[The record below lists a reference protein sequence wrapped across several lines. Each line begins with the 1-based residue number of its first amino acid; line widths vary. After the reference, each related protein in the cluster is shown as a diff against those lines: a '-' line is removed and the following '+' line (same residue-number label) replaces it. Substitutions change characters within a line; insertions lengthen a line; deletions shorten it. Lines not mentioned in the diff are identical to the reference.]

1 MRVRQIRLRWLSPAL
16 AALALAPP
24 TLGRTDQR
32 PQRAASVEAEISA
45 SPLDPEAPPSPDPPP
60 LDVRSFGARCD
71 GVHSDA
77 PAINSAI
84 REAARTGNLRVYIP
98 PGTCHVKQEPG
109 QGRLDIPIRPEVDGL
124 TLSGAPGGAS
134 RILLD
139 ADSLAILVSKGDTSP
154 PQEVKNLT
162 IRDLTFEV
170 MRGKGMSHAGVL
182 QLNHATRLHVADV
195 VIKADGLAHQE
206 RDILMNGLVTS
217 QGTTGLLERVVVD
230 GGSKTGIYLAGGTHH
245 LTVERC
251 ETANLRCAPG
261 GSAPAVG
268 LSIADAHAIRVIDH
282 HSHDNDGDGLVV
294 CANGHPPIRLPG
306 LPDDA
311 YGSYYPLPQAH
322 GPTTTLEVSGGL
334 FVDNG
339 KASGSGIKVASAFA
353 EVPRDIRITGAVVHG
368 NKAYGVLVE
377 AGDSIDLEDAI
388 ISDNGLHGV
397 LVRDI
402 VLAGQAPDLSRTS
415 RVQVIDPSIY
425 DNGRGVSSDVGGIEV
440 WGRARDVTLRGG
452 TIEKRDTSCRQNVG
466 LGLVKDGKRSCIQL
480 LVRDTS
486 IASTPMPY
494 GSRSSDGLFASVTVP
509 PGLLFDCAP

>member
-1 MRVRQIRLRWLSPAL
+1 
-16 AALALAPP
+16 
-24 TLGRTDQR
+24 
-32 PQRAASVEAEISA
+32 
-45 SPLDPEAPPSPDPPP
+45 
-60 LDVRSFGARCD
+60 
-71 GVHSDA
+71 
-77 PAINSAI
+77 
-84 REAARTGNLRVYIP
+84 
-98 PGTCHVKQEPG
+98 
-109 QGRLDIPIRPEVDGL
+109 
-124 TLSGAPGGAS
+124 
-134 RILLD
+134 
-139 ADSLAILVSKGDTSP
+139 
-154 PQEVKNLT
+154 
-162 IRDLTFEV
+162 

-206 RDILMNGLVTS
+206 RGILMNGLVTS